1 MKQINTA
8 KISSAIISALTLAA
22 FLAACNSTPATPKAA
37 GTNLNGQP
45 ANSGELLVKYRKG
58 SPQNLQPGSLSIS
71 SLGDEDWGTLAL
83 VSVPEGRELEYA
95 AKYEGQSGIEYVE
108 PNYSIANPGR
118 KEGQLGTRALRPSGL
133 GTKAITPI
141 PASSITDPY
150 FVNVPASHGF
160 DTTGVD
166 GTVYKNQ
173 PYLWGIQRVRAP
185 ETWAAGFKGTGV
197 VIADIDEGVDMTHPD
212 LAANIWNNPNPSSK
226 CPGAHGYDFV
236 DDDNDPTDTGGHGTH
251 TAGTIAAAIN
261 GKGVVGVAPE
271 AKLMVLRGLGYQG
284 GSTFMLVRAMKY
296 AADCGA
302 QIASN
307 SWGGAGRTKAFS
319 DIMEYGNARGTTYVF
334 SAGNSWDA
342 GNPQNSPVGYSQ
354 FLSGVIGVAA
364 TSADNYQTGFS
375 SAGKFV
381 TVAAPGQG
389 IMSTVPVAQGNT
401 PDDAYLMISGTSMA
415 CPHVSGVAALVV
427 QAYRSTH
434 NGKNPSPALV
444 RILIEQGANPTLTA
458 QTSAPDWT
466 EGGQFGYGLVDA
478 KYSTDLALIAP

>member
-1 MKQINTA
+1 MTKIN
-8 KISSAIISALTLAA
+8 SAIISTLTLAA
-22 FLAACNSTPATPKAA
+22 FLAACNTAPSTPKT
-37 GTNLNGQP
+37 GDLSNQP
-45 ANSGELLVKYRKG
+45 AISTGELLVKYRSG
-58 SPQNLQPGSLSIS
+58 SAQTLQAGSLKIA
-71 SLGDEDWGTLAL
+71 SLADDDWGTLAL

-95 AKYEGQSGIEYVE
+95 AKYEGQTGIEYVE
-108 PNYSIANPGR
+108 PNYTIANPGR
-118 KEGQLGTRALRPSGL
+118 KEGQLGTRALKPSGL
-133 GTKAITPI
+133 GAKAITPI
-141 PASSITDPY
+141 PETGITDPY
-150 FVNVPASHGF
+150 FVNVPASKGF
-160 DTTGVD
+160 DVIGVD
-166 GTVYKNQ
+166 GTEYKNQ
-173 PYLWGIQRVRAP
+173 PFLWGIHRVRAP

-197 VIADIDEGVDMTHPD
+197 VIASIDEGVDMTHPD
-212 LAANIWNNPNPSSK
+212 LAANIWNNPKPSSR

-236 DDDNDPTDTGGHGTH
+236 DDDSDPSDTGGHGTH
-251 TAGTIAAAIN
+251 TAGTFAAAIN
-261 GKGVVGVAPE
+261 GVGVVGVAPE
-271 AKLMVLRGLGYQG
+271 AKIMVLRGLGYQG

-319 DIMEYGNARGTTYVF
+319 DIMEYGTAKGTTYVF

-354 FLSGVIGVAA
+354 FLSGVIGVGA

-415 CPHVSGVAALVV
+415 CPHVSGVAALVI

-444 RILIEQGANPTLTA
+444 RILIEQGANSALTA
-458 QTSAPDWT
+458 QTSRPDWT
-466 EGGQFGYGLVDA
+466 EGGQFGYGMVDA
-478 KYSTDLALIAP
+478 KTSTDLAQAAP

>member
-1 MKQINTA
+1 M
-8 KISSAIISALTLAA
+8 
-22 FLAACNSTPATPKAA
+22 
-37 GTNLNGQP
+37 
-45 ANSGELLVKYRKG
+45 
-58 SPQNLQPGSLSIS
+58 
-71 SLGDEDWGTLAL
+71 
-83 VSVPEGRELEYA
+83 
-95 AKYEGQSGIEYVE
+95 
-108 PNYSIANPGR
+108 
-118 KEGQLGTRALRPSGL
+118 
-133 GTKAITPI
+133 
-141 PASSITDPY
+141 
-150 FVNVPASHGF
+150 NVPASRGF
-160 DTTGVD
+160 DTTGAN
-166 GTVYKNQ
+166 GTEYKNQ
-173 PYLWGIQRVRAP
+173 SYLWGIKRVRAP
-185 ETWAAGFKGTGV
+185 EAWAAGFKGAGV
-197 VIADIDEGVDMTHPD
+197 VIASIDEGVDLTHPD
-212 LAANIWNNPNPSSK
+212 LAVNIWNNPKPSGR

-236 DDDNDPTDTGGHGTH
+236 DEDSDPSDSGGHGTH
-251 TAGTIAAAIN
+251 TAGTFAAAIN
-261 GKGVVGVAPE
+261 GIGVVGVAPE
-271 AKLMVLRGLGYQG
+271 AKIMALRALGYQG

-307 SWGGAGRTKAFS
+307 SWGGASRTKAFS
-319 DIMEYGNARGTTYVF
+319 DIMEYGTAKGTTYVF
-334 SAGNSWDA
+334 SAGNSWDS

-354 FLSGVIGVAA
+354 FLTGVIGVAA

-415 CPHVSGVAALVV
+415 CPHVSGAAALVV

-444 RILIEQGANPTLTA
+444 RILIEQGANPALTA

-478 KYSTDLALIAP
+478 KYSTDLALAAP

>member
-1 MKQINTA
+1 MKT
-8 KISSAIISALTLAA
+8 IISMLTLAA
-22 FLAACNSTPATPKAA
+22 FLAACNAANTPTATPTA
-37 GTNLNGQP
+37 TPTILNGQP
-45 ANSGELLVKYRKG
+45 ASSGELLVKYRKG
-58 SPQNLQPGSLSIS
+58 STQNLQAGSLKIS
-71 SLGDEDWGTLAL
+71 SLEDDNWGTLAL

-95 AKYEGQSGIEYVE
+95 AKYEVQAGIEYVE
-108 PNYSIANPGR
+108 PNYTIANPGR
-118 KEGQLGTRALRPSGL
+118 REGQLRTRALRQSGL
-133 GTKAITPI
+133 GTKAITPV
-141 PASSITDPY
+141 PETGITDPY

-166 GTVYKNQ
+166 GTKYKNQ
-173 PYLWGIQRVRAP
+173 PYLWGIKRVRAP
-185 ETWAAGFKGTGV
+185 ETWAAGFKGAGV
-197 VIADIDEGVDMTHPD
+197 VIASIDEGVDMTHPD
-212 LAANIWNNPNPSSK
+212 LAVNIWNNPKPSSR

-236 DDDNDPTDTGGHGTH
+236 DEDSDPSDSGGHGTH
-251 TAGTIAAAIN
+251 TAGTFAAAIN
-261 GKGVVGVAPE
+261 GIGVVGVAPE
-271 AKLMVLRGLGYQG
+271 AKIMALRALGYQG

-307 SWGGAGRTKAFS
+307 SWGGASRTKAFS
-319 DIMEYGNARGTTYVF
+319 DIMEYGTAKGTTYVF
-334 SAGNSWDA
+334 SAGNSWDS
-342 GNPQNSPVGYSQ
+342 GNPRNSPVGYSQ
-354 FLSGVIGVAA
+354 FLTGVIGVAA

-375 SAGKFV
+375 SAGNFV

-444 RILIEQGANPTLTA
+444 RILIEQGANPALTA

-478 KYSTDLALIAP
+478 KYSTDLALVAP

>member
-1 MKQINTA
+1 MKKIN
-8 KISSAIISALTLAA
+8 SAIISALTLAA
-22 FLAACNSTPATPKAA
+22 FLAACNNTPATTTP
-37 GTNLNGQP
+37 TILNDQP
-45 ANSGELLVKYRKG
+45 ASSGELLVKYRAG
-58 SPQNLQPGSLSIS
+58 STQSLQAGSLKIS
-71 SLGDEDWGTLAL
+71 SLEDDNWGTLAL

-95 AKYEGQSGIEYVE
+95 AKYEGQAGIEYVE
-108 PNYSIANPGR
+108 PNYTVANPGR
-118 KEGQLGTRALRPSGL
+118 REGQLGTRALRPSGL
-133 GTKAITPI
+133 GTKAITPV
-141 PASSITDPY
+141 PETSITDPY
-150 FVNVPASHGF
+150 FVNVPPSHGF

-166 GTVYKNQ
+166 GTEYKNQ
-173 PYLWGIQRVRAP
+173 PYLWGINRVRAP

-197 VIADIDEGVDMTHPD
+197 VIASIDEGVDMTHPD
-212 LAANIWNNPNPSSK
+212 LAANIWNNPKPSSR

-236 DDDNDPTDTGGHGTH
+236 DDDADPSDTGGHGTH
-251 TAGTIAAAIN
+251 TAGTFAAAIN
-261 GKGVVGVAPE
+261 GIGVVGVAPE
-271 AKLMVLRGLGYQG
+271 AQIMVLRGLGYQG

-319 DIMEYGNARGTTYVF
+319 DIMEYGTAKGTTYVF

-354 FLSGVIGVAA
+354 FLTGVIGVAA

-444 RILIEQGANPTLTA
+444 RILIEQGANPALTA

-478 KYSTDLALIAP
+478 KYSTDLALAAP

>member
-1 MKQINTA
+1 MKTIN
-8 KISSAIISALTLAA
+8 SAIISALTLAA
-22 FLAACNSTPATPKAA
+22 FLAACNTTPATTTP
-37 GTNLNGQP
+37 TILNDQP
-45 ANSGELLVKYRKG
+45 ASSGELLVKYRKG
-58 SPQNLQPGSLSIS
+58 IAQSLQAGSLKIS
-71 SLGDEDWGTLAL
+71 SLGDDNWGTLTL

-95 AKYEGQSGIEYVE
+95 AKYEGQAGIEYVE
-108 PNYSIANPGR
+108 PNYTVANPGR
-118 KEGQLGTRALRPSGL
+118 REGQLGTRALRPSGL
-133 GTKAITPI
+133 GIKAITPV
-141 PASSITDPY
+141 PETSITDPY

-166 GTVYKNQ
+166 GTEYKNQ
-173 PYLWGIQRVRAP
+173 PYLWGINRVRAP
-185 ETWAAGFKGTGV
+185 EAWAAGFKGTGV
-197 VIADIDEGVDMTHPD
+197 VIASIDEGVDMTHPD
-212 LAANIWNNPNPSSK
+212 LAVNIWNNPKPSSR

-236 DDDNDPTDTGGHGTH
+236 DDDTDPSDIGGHGTH
-251 TAGTIAAAIN
+251 TAGTFAAAIN
-261 GKGVVGVAPE
+261 GVGVVGVAPE
-271 AKLMVLRGLGYQG
+271 AKIMVLRGLSYLG

-319 DIMEYGNARGTTYVF
+319 DIMEYGTAKGTTYVF
-334 SAGNSWDA
+334 SAGNSWDS

-444 RILIEQGANPTLTA
+444 RILIEQGANPALTA

-478 KYSTDLALIAP
+478 KTSTDLALAAP